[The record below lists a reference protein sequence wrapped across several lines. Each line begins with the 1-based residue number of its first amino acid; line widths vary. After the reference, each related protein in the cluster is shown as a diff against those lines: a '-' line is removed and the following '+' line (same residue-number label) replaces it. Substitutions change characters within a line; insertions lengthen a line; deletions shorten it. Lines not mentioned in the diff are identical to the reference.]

1 MRRLLLRHSRVGQ
14 HTVREERS
22 PWDSLA
28 WYLVAHFLA
37 VAAETWDRSAAR
49 RESVVR

>member
-1 MRRLLLRHSRVGQ
+1 MRRSLLRHSRVGEQ
-14 HTVREERS
+14 TGREERS

-37 VAAETWDRSAAR
+37 VAGETWNRSAAR